1 MVTEGKGWTA
11 IQKRV
16 SGSVSFDRTWTD
28 YKRGFGNS
36 KGSYWIGN
44 DVIQQ
49 LTRGRN
55 SSLYVSITLT
65 NGTNLYELYNQF
77 SVADET
83 NKYRLFL
90 GGPATGT
97 LGDSM
102 LHTGSSYGDLS
113 GMYFTTP
120 DRDNDRDKIH
130 CAVEYRFRGGWWF
143 NACHRAFLN
152 GQWSPGSWSDPWYP
166 TLTDSKQIKETLMM
180 IKYN

>member
-97 LGDSM
+97 LGDAM
-102 LHTGSSYGDLS
+102 LDTGFILPRSVWDVLLH
-113 GMYFTTP
+113 P
-120 DRDNDRDKIH
+120 DRDHD
-130 CAVEYRFRGGWWF
+130 EYSGY
-143 NACHRAFLN
+143 N
-152 GQWSPGSWSDPWYP
+152 S
-166 TLTDSKQIKETLMM
+166 TDLF
-180 IKYN
+180 